1 MGVLDQ
7 IVRDKRDEVL
17 RRKREI
23 PRGELEARGKKAP
36 PARDFRAALFAKPLP
51 GLGPGARRVGLIAEI
66 KKGSPSR
73 GVFAESF
80 DPVVLARIYAANGVS
95 AISVLTDEKYF
106 HGRPEHLEAVRA
118 AVDLPLLRKDFLLDE
133 YQLWEA
139 RALGADAV
147 LLIVAALE
155 PSHLRDLVQAAK
167 GIGLSSLVEVH
178 APGELDTALALD
190 LSVIGINNRDLQTL
204 ETRLETSLELIP
216 RIPPG
221 PVVVSESG
229 LFTRDDVER
238 VVAAGAHAVLVGEAL
253 VTATDVAAKVRE
265 LALLEE
271 GQG

>member
-23 PRGELEARGKKAP
+23 PRGELEARGKTAP
-36 PARDFRAALFAKPLP
+36 PARDFRAALLAKPLP

-80 DPVVLARIYAANGVS
+80 DPVGLARTYAASGVS

-106 HGRPEHLEAVRA
+106 HGRAEHLEAVRS
-118 AVDLPLLRKDFLLDE
+118 AVDLPLLRKDFVLDE

-190 LSVIGINNRDLQTL
+190 LSVIGVNNRDLQTL

-253 VTATDVAAKVRE
+253 VTASDVGAKVRE
-265 LALLEE
+265 LALLEAPW
-271 GQG
+271 